1 MVSFPL
7 YKAFK
12 NKFSP
17 NLSSVSGSGKERKGI
32 KMDTK

>member
-12 NKFSP
+12 TNFSP
-17 NLSSVSGSGKERKGI
+17 NLSSVSESGKERKGV